1 MLIETYERMTIRR
14 PPQVGAGCLECL
26 DNSEMV
32 LPETGS
38 RVLGVTQRE
47 IFRHIESGAVH
58 FVEDRGSLLVCLR
71 SLTAAVSQKD

>member
-1 MLIETYERMTIRR
+1 MLIETYERMIIHRSL
-14 PPQVGAGCLECL
+14 QVSPECLECV

-32 LPETGS
+32 SPETGS
-38 RVLGVTQRE
+38 RLFGITQRE

-71 SLTAAVSQKD
+71 SLTAAVSHKD